1 MKGTTSVEVGEP
13 DVAERETGDKL
24 TDQLMEKI
32 CERENIKRALKRVLR
47 NKGTHGVDGMKVGDL
62 PKWLEKNWSVIER
75 KLLEGAYLP
84 RPVKEAEIPKPGG
97 GTRRLGIPTVLDR
110 LIQQA
115 ILQVMQPIWEPTF
128 SDHSYGFRPGRSAHM
143 AVARAQEYVADRCDF
158 TVDIDLEKFFDT
170 VNHDRL
176 MAATAKR
183 VTDKRLLKLI
193 RAYLN
198 AGVMSNGLEKPRRKG
213 TPQGGPLSP
222 LLSNIVLDE
231 LDREIEK
238 RGHRFVRYAD
248 DLRIFVRSE
257 RAGYRVMKSITK
269 FITKK
274 LRLKVNMEKSAVAK
288 SWERKFLGFNFVHT

>member
-1 MKGTTSVEVGEP
+1 MNRKASVEVGEP
-13 DVAERETGDKL
+13 EMTRSETGDKL
-24 TDQLMEKI
+24 TGQLMEKI
-32 CERENIKRALKRVLR
+32 CDEENIERALRRVLR
-47 NKGTHGVDGMKVGDL
+47 NKGTHGVDGLKVKDL

-84 RPVKEAEIPKPGG
+84 RPVKEAEIPKPSG

-158 TVDIDLEKFFDT
+158 TVDIDLEKFFDQ

-176 MAATAKR
+176 MAAIAKR

-198 AGVMSNGLEKPRRKG
+198 AGVMSNGLEKPRQKG

-231 LDREIEK
+231 LDRELEK

-248 DLRIFVRSE
+248 DCRIFVRSE

-274 LRLKVNMEKSAVAK
+274 LRLKVNMEKSAVGK